1 MSGRVSKS
9 IKNAEVNLIFYFLTL
24 FLSFFSRKIFL
35 DCLGPEF
42 IGLSGTLSNI
52 LGYLNLAELGIA
64 SCISFHLYKP
74 LQENNHEKLQEL
86 LSVYGYLYQ
95 CVGLII
101 LIIGLILSI
110 FFPLIFG
117 KTTLPLGIVYFAFYS
132 LLGSSLIGY
141 FINYR
146 QILLSADQKNYI
158 VAIYTRSASLIKT
171 LLQIYLAYNYK
182 NLYLWVFVEFLFSLL
197 ACIILNW
204 KINNE
209 YPWLQ
214 TNKQK
219 GRSLLKKYPGILTNT
234 KQIFIHKIK
243 DVILM
248 RSDELFVFMFVSLK
262 MVAYYGNYT
271 LIVSRVG
278 QVFSAMLDSINAGIG
293 NLIAEGNKEKIMQVF
308 WEMLTIR
315 HFVAGFLCFSTYHF
329 VEPLI
334 SVWLGEQYILDRTI
348 TALLAIYIYI
358 SASRGVVDMY
368 NHAHGLY
375 ADTWSA
381 WTELAINVTVT
392 VIAGYFWGIIGILLG
407 KIISTG
413 IIIVLWKP
421 YYLFHSGLKLK
432 YCDYWEGSIRNYL
445 VSFITFIITHS
456 IIKYYLTINISGFGP
471 LTCFCILCT
480 IIYLLINISLIF
492 LLCKGAKQSLF
503 RIKNILI
510 KNRA

>member
-9 IKNAEVNLIFYFLTL
+9 IKNAEVNLVFYFLTL
-24 FLSFFSRKIFL
+24 FLSFFSRKVFL

-86 LSVYGYLYQ
+86 LSAYGYLYQ

-101 LIIGLILSI
+101 LIVGLILSI
-110 FFPLIFG
+110 FFPWIFG
-117 KTTLPLGIVYFAFYS
+117 STTLSLSIVYFAFYS

-214 TNKQK
+214 TNKHK
-219 GRSLLKKYPGILTNT
+219 GRFLLKKYPGILTNT

-271 LIVSRVG
+271 LIVSRIG
-278 QVFSAMLDSINAGIG
+278 QVFSAILDSINAGIG

-348 TALLAIYIYI
+348 TALLAVYIYI

-381 WTELAINVTVT
+381 WTELAINIIIT
-392 VIAGYFWGIIGILLG
+392 VIAGYLWGIIGILLG

-421 YYLFHSGLKLK
+421 YYLFHSGLRLK
-432 YCDYWEGSIRNYL
+432 YSKYWEGSIRNYL
-445 VSFITFIITHS
+445 VSFVSFIITHS
-456 IIKYYLTINISGFGP
+456 IINYYFTLNVSGFGL

-480 IIYLLINISLIF
+480 IIYLLINLSLIF
-492 LLCKGAKQSLF
+492 LFCKGARQSVF
-503 RIKNILI
+503 RIKNYLI

>member
-1 MSGRVSKS
+1 MV
-9 IKNAEVNLIFYFLTL
+9 T
-24 FLSFFSRKIFL
+24 
-35 DCLGPEF
+35 
-42 IGLSGTLSNI
+42 
-52 LGYLNLAELGIA
+52 
-64 SCISFHLYKP
+64 YK
-74 LQENNHEKLQEL
+74 QTK
-86 LSVYGYLYQ
+86 
-95 CVGLII
+95 
-101 LIIGLILSI
+101 
-110 FFPLIFG
+110 
-117 KTTLPLGIVYFAFYS
+117 
-132 LLGSSLIGY
+132 
-141 FINYR
+141 R
-146 QILLSADQKNYI
+146 QTFTKEI
-158 VAIYTRSASLIKT
+158 
-171 LLQIYLAYNYK
+171 
-182 NLYLWVFVEFLFSLL
+182 
-197 ACIILNW
+197 
-204 KINNE
+204 
-209 YPWLQ
+209 
-214 TNKQK
+214 
-219 GRSLLKKYPGILTNT
+219 PGILTNT

-271 LIVSRVG
+271 LIVSRIG
-278 QVFSAMLDSINAGIG
+278 QVFSAILDSINAGIG

-348 TALLAIYIYI
+348 TALLSVYIYI

-432 YCDYWEGSIRNYL
+432 YSNYWEGSIRNYL
-445 VSFITFIITHS
+445 VSFVSFIITHS
-456 IIKYYLTINISGFGP
+456 IINYCFTINISGFGP

>member
-9 IKNAEVNLIFYFLTL
+9 IKNAEVNLFFYFLTL

-74 LQENNHEKLQEL
+74 LQENNHEKLHEL
-86 LSVYGYLYQ
+86 LSVFGYLYQ

-101 LIIGLILSI
+101 LIVGLILSL
-110 FFPLIFG
+110 FFPWIFG
-117 KTTLPLGIVYFAFYS
+117 NTTLPLSIVYFAFYS

-158 VAIYTRSASLIKT
+158 VTIYTRSASLIKT

-182 NLYLWVFVEFLFSLL
+182 NLYLWVFVEFLFSLFG
-197 ACIILNW
+197 CIILNW
-204 KINNE
+204 KINKE
-209 YPWLQ
+209 YPWLH
-214 TNKQK
+214 TNKRE
-219 GRSLLKKYPGILTNT
+219 GITLLKKYPGIITNT

-271 LIVSRVG
+271 LIVSRLG

-293 NLIAEGNKEKIMQVF
+293 NLIAEGNKEKIIQVF

-315 HFVAGFLCFSTYHF
+315 HFVAGILCFSTYHL
-329 VEPLI
+329 VEPFI
-334 SVWLGEQYILDRTI
+334 TVWLGPQYILDRKI
-348 TALLAIYIYI
+348 VALLSIYIYI
-358 SASRGVVDMY
+358 SASRGVVDIY
-368 NHAHGLY
+368 NHAHGQY

-381 WTELAINVTVT
+381 WTELAINLTIT
-392 VIAGYFWGIIGILLG
+392 IIAGLYWGIAGILLG
-407 KIISTG
+407 KIISTS
-413 IIIVLWKP
+413 IIIVIWKP
-421 YYLFHSGLKLK
+421 YYLFHSGLNQSYK
-432 YCDYWEGSIRNYL
+432 YYWKGVSRNYV
-445 VSFITFIITHS
+445 VSIISFLITHHIITHINMITITGYIS
-456 IIKYYLTINISGFGP
+456 WGLFSLTSLCIYLSINIT
-471 LTCFCILCT
+471 LIITCCYGASSCLIRMKK
-480 IIYLLINISLIF
+480 IIIR
-492 LLCKGAKQSLF
+492 K
-503 RIKNILI
+503 
-510 KNRA
+510 

>member
-1 MSGRVSKS
+1 MSERVKKS
-9 IKNAEVNLIFYFLTL
+9 IKNAEVNLCFYFLTIIIT
-24 FLSFFSRKIFL
+24 FFSRKIFL
-35 DCLGPEF
+35 DCLGPDF

-74 LQENNHEKLQEL
+74 LQENNYEKLQEL
-86 LSVYGYLYQ
+86 LSIFGYLYQ

-101 LIIGLILSI
+101 LSLGILFSL
-110 FFPLIFG
+110 FFPWIFG
-117 KTTLPLGIVYFAFYS
+117 GITLSLGIVYFAFYS

-146 QILLSADQKNYI
+146 QILLSADQKNYV
-158 VAIYTRSASLIKT
+158 VAIYTQSANLIKT

-182 NLYLWVFVEFLFSLL
+182 NLYLWVLIEFLFSLL

-204 KINNE
+204 KISKE
-209 YPWLQ
+209 YPWLHAD
-214 TNKQK
+214 KQNGK
-219 GRSLLKKYPGILTNT
+219 FYLKNYPGIIINT

-243 DVILM
+243 DVILF

-271 LIVSRVG
+271 LIISRVG
-278 QVFSAMLDSINAGIG
+278 QLFSAILDSINAGIG
-293 NLIAEGNKEKIMQVF
+293 NLIAEDNKEMIMQVF

-315 HFVAGFLCFSTYHF
+315 HFVAGFLCFTTYHF

-334 SVWLGEQYILDRTI
+334 SIWLGEQYILDRSI

-358 SASRGVVDMY
+358 SSSRGVVDMY
-368 NHAHGLY
+368 NHAYGLY

-381 WTELAINVTVT
+381 WTELAINITVT
-392 VIAGYFWGIIGILLG
+392 IIAGYLWGIFGILLG
-407 KIISTG
+407 KIISTS

-421 YYLFHSGLKLK
+421 YYLFNDGLHRN
-432 YCDYWEGSIRNYL
+432 YSDYWKGVSRNYI
-445 VSFITFIITHS
+445 VSLLSILLSHQILQFLPINAYQGFLSFTTFS
-456 IIKYYLTINISGFGP
+456 ISAA
-471 LTCFCILCT
+471 
-480 IIYLLINISLIF
+480 IIYLIINTTLTLF
-492 LLCKGAKQSLF
+492 FCYGAKDSLK
-503 RIKNILI
+503 RIKFIHHT
-510 KNRA
+510 

>member
-1 MSGRVSKS
+1 M
-9 IKNAEVNLIFYFLTL
+9 
-24 FLSFFSRKIFL
+24 
-35 DCLGPEF
+35 
-42 IGLSGTLSNI
+42 
-52 LGYLNLAELGIA
+52 
-64 SCISFHLYKP
+64 
-74 LQENNHEKLQEL
+74 
-86 LSVYGYLYQ
+86 YGYLYQ
-95 CVGLII
+95 CVGLVI
-101 LIIGLILSI
+101 LIIGLVISL

-117 KTTLPLGIVYFAFYS
+117 ETTLPISIVYFAFYS
-132 LLGSSLIGY
+132 VLGSSLIGY

-182 NLYLWVFVEFLFSLL
+182 NLYLWVLVEFLFSLL

-204 KINNE
+204 KINKE
-209 YPWLQ
+209 YPWLH
-214 TNKQK
+214 TNKQQ
-219 GRSLLKKYPGILTNT
+219 GRSLLKIYPGILTNT

-271 LIVSRVG
+271 LIVSRLG

-293 NLIAEGNKEKIMQVF
+293 NLIAEGNKEKIMKVF

-358 SASRGVVDMY
+358 SSSRGVVDMY

-381 WTELAINVTVT
+381 WTELAINIIVT
-392 VIAGYFWGIIGILLG
+392 VIAGYSWGIIGILLG

-413 IIIVLWKP
+413 IIILLWKP
-421 YYLFHSGLKLK
+421 YYLFKSGLKLK
-432 YCDYWEGSIRNYL
+432 YINYWAVAYRYYL
-445 VSFITFIITHS
+445 VSIISILLGHYLLQYIHINASINFISWF
-456 IIKYYLTINISGFGP
+456 YYCLAG
-471 LTCFCILCT
+471 LA
-480 IIYLLINISLIF
+480 IYLSINVILVF
-492 LLCKGAKQSLF
+492 MFCKGAKDSIL
-503 RIKNILI
+503 RLISIIKR
-510 KNRA
+510 K